1 MIYIVALNALLAFP
15 LLWACLTCGGR
26 EGRR

>member
-1 MIYIVALNALLAFP
+1 MIYLITLNVLLAFP

-26 EGRR
+26 EDRR